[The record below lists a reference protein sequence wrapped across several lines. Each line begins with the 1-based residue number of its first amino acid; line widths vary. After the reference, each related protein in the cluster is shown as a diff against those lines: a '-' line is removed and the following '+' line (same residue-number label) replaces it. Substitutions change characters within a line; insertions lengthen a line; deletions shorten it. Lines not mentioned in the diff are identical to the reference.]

1 MEQKTVFNLH
11 LTRED
16 ALRCAEDFKARKEK
30 ETGEKLTLWD
40 DPRDLYNQRI
50 TFRTDFF
57 YKENTFAEDV
67 EEEFEMGAVEV
78 EAKAAL
84 FWLIDRHKGFNP
96 LELGEVIVGI
106 RNPKFGDDKELA
118 LFTFISRED
127 DCLRDFITEKAFELT
142 RR

>member
-11 LTRED
+11 LTYED

-30 ETGEKLTLWD
+30 ETGEKLTIWK
-40 DPRDLYNQRI
+40 DPRNLYGERI

-57 YKENTFAEDV
+57 YKENTFIDDV
-67 EEEFEMGAVEV
+67 KEEFELGAFEV

-84 FWLIDRHKGFNP
+84 FWLMDRHRGFSP
-96 LELGEVIVGI
+96 LELGEIIVGI
-106 RNPKFGDDKELA
+106 QNPKFGDDKELA

-142 RR
+142 RK